1 METQNQINPG
11 YGRPVLFQNQG
22 ADPPPIIINQ
32 PKPVALIDPK
42 IFKTTKVAV
51 VCIFC
56 QKPITTQVIKKCN
69 FWSGLFCC
77 SGFCIYLCVQSY
89 RDKDIC
95 CYDAKHYCPNCRNLI
110 GSYTSC

>member
-42 IFKTTKVAV
+42 IF
-51 VCIFC
+51 
-56 QKPITTQVIKKCN
+56 TTQVIKKCN